1 MRTHVSPDEYAEM
14 MGLHPYT
21 VRRMC
26 AKGELEAVKCGSRWR
41 IPVGESPEAEEPAG
55 DARLDAIVH
64 ALDAMGEAIAV
75 MNRELEAMRG

>member
-1 MRTHVSPDEYAEM
+1 MSKYVSPDEFAGM
-14 MGLHPYT
+14 MGLNTYA

-26 AKGELEAVKCGSRWR
+26 ARGELGAVKCGSRWR
-41 IPVGESPEAEEPAG
+41 IPLDESPESDEPVE

-64 ALDAMGEAIAV
+64 ALDAMGEAIAA

>member
-1 MRTHVSPDEYAEM
+1 MSKYVSPDEFAGM
-14 MGLHPYT
+14 MGLHPHA

-26 AKGELEAVKCGSRWR
+26 ASGELGAVKCGSRWR
-41 IPVGESPEAEEPAG
+41 IPVGESQEAEEPAE

-64 ALDAMGEAIAV
+64 ALDSMGEAIAA

>member
-1 MRTHVSPDEYAEM
+1 MRTYVSADEFAEM
-14 MGLHPYT
+14 MGLNPHA

-26 AKGELEAVKCGSRWR
+26 ARGELGAVKCGSRWR
-41 IPVGESPEAEEPAG
+41 IPLDESPEADDPAE

-64 ALDAMGEAIAV
+64 ALDAMGEAIAA

>member
-1 MRTHVSPDEYAEM
+1 MQAYVSPDEFAEM
-14 MGLHPYT
+14 MGLTPHA

-26 AKGELEAVKCGSRWR
+26 VRGELGAVKCGSRWR
-41 IPVGESPEAEEPAG
+41 IPVDDSSETDEPAE

-64 ALDAMGEAIAV
+64 ALDAMGEAIAA

>member
-1 MRTHVSPDEYAEM
+1 MRTYVSPDEFAEM
-14 MGLHPYT
+14 MDLTPHA

-26 AKGELEAVKCGSRWR
+26 VRGELGAVKCGSRWR
-41 IPVGESPEAEEPAG
+41 IPLGESPESDEPVE

-64 ALDAMGEAIAV
+64 ALDAMGEAIAA